1 MTDAQVEKC
10 RRRLEQF
17 LKDLLEPMG
26 RSERRHWGAVYIRGL
41 LLNGERKSIEPL
53 ADRSDEGN
61 VQALQQFVGQ
71 SPWDWMP
78 LWERLSK
85 RMTAELEPDPV
96 WVIDDTGFPKQGK
109 HSVGVERQYSGT
121 LGKVGNCQV
130 AVSLHHVGEQGSTVL
145 GWRMYLPESWTKDGK
160 RREEAGIPEEVVFK
174 TKWQLSLDMIDQVR
188 AWGLPNRIVVADA
201 GYGDTTEFRDE
212 LEARQLPYVVGIS
225 ATTGVWSK
233 PPQAQ
238 VPRYQG
244 RGAPATRYAY
254 GKQRPTSAQDAAVRA
269 KGWKRIRWRQGT
281 KGWLE
286 SRFVA
291 LRVRPSHG
299 FVRGQPPHKEL
310 WLLIEWPESE
320 KEPTKYFLGDLPATY
335 TLRRL
340 VRLAKCRWK
349 IEQDYQQL
357 KEELGLDH
365 YEGRSWIGWHHHTTL
380 VMLAHAFLTLEMLR
394 SKKNFWVDPATDAS

>member
-1 MTDAQVEKC
+1 
-10 RRRLEQF
+10 
-17 LKDLLEPMG
+17 
-26 RSERRHWGAVYIRGL
+26 
-41 LLNGERKSIEPL
+41 
-53 ADRSDEGN
+53 
-61 VQALQQFVGQ
+61 
-71 SPWDWMP
+71 MP
-78 LWERLSK
+78 LWERLGK

-145 GWRMYLPESWTKDGK
+145 GWRLYLPESWTKDDK

-201 GYGDTTEFRDE
+201 GYGDTTEFREE

-225 ATTGVWSK
+225 STTGVWSK

-254 GKQRPTSAQDAAVRA
+254 GKQRPTSAQDTAVQA
-269 KGWKRIRWRQGT
+269 KSWKRIRWRQGT

-286 SRFVA
+286 SRFAA
-291 LRVRPSHG
+291 LRVQPSHG
-299 FVRGQPPHKEL
+299 FVRGQPPHKEV

-320 KEPTKYFLGDLPATY
+320 KEPTKYFLCDLPATY

-380 VMLAHAFLTLEMLR
+380 VMLAHAFLTLETLR
-394 SKKNFWVDPATDAS
+394 SKKNFWLDPATDAS

>member
-1 MTDAQVEKC
+1 
-10 RRRLEQF
+10 
-17 LKDLLEPMG
+17 
-26 RSERRHWGAVYIRGL
+26 
-41 LLNGERKSIEPL
+41 
-53 ADRSDEGN
+53 
-61 VQALQQFVGQ
+61 
-71 SPWDWMP
+71 
-78 LWERLSK
+78 
-85 RMTAELEPDPV
+85 MTAELEPDPV
-96 WVIDDTGFPKQGK
+96 WVVDDTGFPKQGK

-130 AVSLHHVGEQGSTVL
+130 AVSLHQVGEQGSAVL
-145 GWRMYLPESWTKDGK
+145 GWRLYLPESWTKDGK

-188 AWGLPNRIVVADA
+188 GWGLPKRIVVADA
-201 GYGDTTEFRDE
+201 GYGDTTEFRE
-212 LEARQLPYVVGIS
+212 GLAARQLPYVVGIS
-225 ATTGVWSK
+225 STTGVWCK

-238 VPRYQG
+238 VPRYRG
-244 RGAPATRYAY
+244 RGAPPTRHAY
-254 GKQRPTSAQDAAVRA
+254 GKQRPTSAQDVAIQA

-291 LRVRPSHG
+291 LRVQPSHG
-299 FVRGQPPHKEL
+299 FVRGQLPHKEV

-320 KEPTKYFLGDLPATY
+320 KEPTKYFLCDLPATY

>member
-10 RRRLEQF
+10 RIRLEQF

-78 LWERLSK
+78 LWERLGK

-130 AVSLHHVGEQGSTVL
+130 AVSLHHVGEQGSTIL
-145 GWRMYLPESWTKDGK
+145 SWRLYLPESWTKDGK
-160 RREEAGIPEEVVFK
+160 RREEAGIPKEVVFK

-188 AWGLPNRIVVADA
+188 AWGLANRIVVADA
-201 GYGDTTEFRDE
+201 GYGDTTEFRE
-212 LEARQLPYVVGIS
+212 GLEARQLPYVVGIS
-225 ATTGVWSK
+225 STAGVWSK
-233 PPQAQ
+233 PPKAQ
-238 VPRYQG
+238 VPHYQG

-254 GKQRPTSAQDAAVRA
+254 GKQRPTSAQDAAVQA

-291 LRVRPSHG
+291 LRVQPSHG
-299 FVRGQPPHKEL
+299 FVRGQPPHKEV

-320 KEPTKYFLGDLPATY
+320 KEPTKYFLCDLPATY

-380 VMLAHAFLTLEMLR
+380 VMLAHAFLTLETLR
-394 SKKNFWVDPATDAS
+394 SKKNFWLDPATDAS